1 VPTPCVL
8 RGIRANRSDF
18 GVALRRRA
26 GERRPDRH
34 GVRTREAQPN
44 DAGVTVGVRA

>member
-8 RGIRANRSDF
+8 RGFRANRRDS
-18 GVALRRRA
+18 GITVRRPV

-34 GVRTREAQPN
+34 GARIREAQPN

>member
-8 RGIRANRSDF
+8 RGIPASQCDF
-18 GVALRRRA
+18 GDTVRRPV

-34 GVRTREAQPN
+34 GARSREAQPN